1 MNSIFALK
9 LDVLYSANGRLRLRM
24 HFKPTT
30 LRDVHSIRGV
40 QDVVYNER
48 IGTLL
53 IIYKADDIGEEELIM
68 RIASG
73 MARQTDAEIIR
84 IVREDGKAYSIPYSG
99 ALSLGCIITDALLTL
114 SRSALSKY
122 THWLSL
128 LTTLGAIFE
137 HGYSELRDRGSFD
150 PEVMSIVYL
159 LNSVPKGGSLAAC
172 ALAWTITF
180 GRHMIPKGKQIQDYV
195 VRKKGGKRILT
206 PIRQDVSGVSYA
218 ERVLGHAAQSLIR

>member
-9 LDVLYSANGRLRLRM
+9 LDVLYSAKGRLRLRM

-73 MARQTDAEIIR
+73 MAKQTDAEIIR

-114 SRSALSKY
+114 SGSALSKY

-137 HGYSELRDRGSFD
+137 HGYL
-150 PEVMSIVYL
+150 
-159 LNSVPKGGSLAAC
+159 
-172 ALAWTITF
+172 
-180 GRHMIPKGKQIQDYV
+180 
-195 VRKKGGKRILT
+195 
-206 PIRQDVSGVSYA
+206 
-218 ERVLGHAAQSLIR
+218 SLIHI

>member
-9 LDVLYSANGRLRLRM
+9 LDVLYSAKGRLRLRM

-73 MARQTDAEIIR
+73 MAKQTDAEIIR

-114 SRSALSKY
+114 SGSALSKY
-122 THWLSL
+122 TALSAHDS
-128 LTTLGAIFE
+128 GCDIRAWIFRAAGSRVFRPRGYE
-137 HGYSELRDRGSFD
+137 HSISAELCTKRRKSGS
-150 PEVMSIVYL
+150 V
-159 LNSVPKGGSLAAC
+159 C
-172 ALAWTITF
+172 
-180 GRHMIPKGKQIQDYV
+180 
-195 VRKKGGKRILT
+195 
-206 PIRQDVSGVSYA
+206 SGVDYNLWKTYDTKGQTDTRLCRS
-218 ERVLGHAAQSLIR
+218 

>member
-84 IVREDGKAYSIPYSG
+84 IVRVFD
-99 ALSLGCIITDALLTL
+99 TVQ
-114 SRSALSKY
+114 RSALSGLY
-122 THWLSL
+122 NYRRAAYAF
-128 LTTLGAIFE
+128 GIC
-137 HGYSELRDRGSFD
+137 
-150 PEVMSIVYL
+150 SIQVY
-159 LNSVPKGGSLAAC
+159 
-172 ALAWTITF
+172 ALALSAHDSGCDIRAWIFRAAGSRVFRPRGYEHSISAELCTK
-180 GRHMIPKGKQIQDYV
+180 R
-195 VRKKGGKRILT
+195 RKSGS
-206 PIRQDVSGVSYA
+206 VCSGVDYNLWKTYDTKGQTDTRLCRS
-218 ERVLGHAAQSLIR
+218 